1 MERQGQDMDVRMFLN
16 FPGYIKN
23 ILEDKTHPVSLCADI
38 YTQAQRQ
45 LITGCFFVFFLMTD
59 RRNIKLSK
67 PSLGFPASL
76 FP

>member
-45 LITGCFFVFFLMTD
+45 LITGCFFVFFFND
-59 RRNIKLSK
+59 
-67 PSLGFPASL
+67 
-76 FP
+76 